1 VNKLELE
8 TLKKLIK
15 KHMVAHSE
23 LVSKIEV
30 AKRYYKNKN
39 DILFAPVKEEETE
52 NPLRNADN
60 RISSKFHGLLVNQK
74 ASYLFSAPP
83 LYDVKNDASNKQITD
98 ILGDDYSRTCK
109 NLCIN
114 AANAGIGWL
123 HYWIDEEKKFQYAE
137 VDTEQIIPIWN
148 KSLKK
153 KLTGVLRAYE
163 ELADDGI
170 LYDIY
175 EYWNDKEC
183 QAYRKQTSDSDFE
196 TLEECYMF
204 KTYIYDSDSTEESNI
219 FTHDFGT
226 VPFIPFANNNICT
239 SDLDDVKPLIDV
251 YDKVF
256 SGFVNDLEDIQE
268 IIFILINYEG
278 ESLGEFLSQL
288 KKYKTVKIEN
298 NGDTDKSGLQTL
310 TIDIPIEARKELL
323 TITRKAIFEQGQG
336 VDPQP
341 DKLGDAS
348 GVALKYLYSLLE
360 LKAGLA
366 ETEFR
371 SGFGDLVRA
380 ICKYLNISNVGSIIQ
395 TWTRTAIQNDKELA
409 GICQESV
416 GIISTETIVAHHPFV
431 EDPQNEIKTMD
442 EQKQKDI
449 AAYSTPPKNTTG
461 NNIDNTN
468 DNSNNTDMTNVGGTN
483 GQ

>member
-1 VNKLELE
+1 MNNLELE
-8 TLKKLIK
+8 TLKQLIK
-15 KHMVAHSE
+15 KHIVAHSE
-23 LVSKIEV
+23 RVLKIEV
-30 AKRYYKNKN
+30 AKRYYENKN
-39 DILFAPVKEEETE
+39 DILFQEKKTDEAE

-83 LYDVKNDASNKQITD
+83 LFDIKNDAANKKI
-98 ILGDDYSRTCK
+98 IEVLGDDYSRTCK

-114 AANAGIGWL
+114 SANAGIGWL
-123 HYWIDEEKKFQYAE
+123 HYWIDEESKFQYAE

-153 KLTGVLRAYE
+153 KLIGVLRVYE
-163 ELADDGI
+163 ELADDGN

-183 QAYRKQTSDSDFE
+183 QAYRKLTSDTIFD

-204 KTYIYDSDSTEESNI
+204 KTYIYDSDSTQESNI
-219 FTHDFGT
+219 FTHDFGV

-268 IIFILINYEG
+268 IIFILTNYEG
-278 ESLGEFLSQL
+278 ENLGEFLSQL
-288 KKYKTVKIEN
+288 KKYKTVKVEN
-298 NGDTDKSGLQTL
+298 NGEADKSGLQTL

-360 LKAGLA
+360 LKSGLA

-371 SGFGDLVRA
+371 CGFGDLVRA
-380 ICKYLNISNVGSIIQ
+380 ICKYLNINVDSIIQ

-409 GICQESV
+409 DICNQSEGV
-416 GIISTETIVAHHPFV
+416 ISKETIVAHHPFV

-442 EQKQKDI
+442 EEIQKSKD
-449 AAYSTPPKNTTG
+449 AYSIPPKN
-461 NNIDNTN
+461 NNNNNPTDNMNNN
-468 DNSNNTDMTNVGGTN
+468 DNTNVGGAN